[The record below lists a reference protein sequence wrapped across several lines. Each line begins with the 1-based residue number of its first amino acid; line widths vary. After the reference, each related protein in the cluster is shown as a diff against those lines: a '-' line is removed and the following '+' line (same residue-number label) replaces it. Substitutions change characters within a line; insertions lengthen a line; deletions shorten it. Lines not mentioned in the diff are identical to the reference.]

1 MLLSDDGFIKAISD
15 DVKSWKCDGGGYKKT
30 GHVDNPKSFLC
41 VVWCME
47 KQLDSLPGNSTVPE
61 IAHILYKSSAV

>member
-1 MLLSDDGFIKAISD
+1 MLLSGYGLIKAISN
-15 DVKSWKCDGGGYKKT
+15 DVKFWKCDGGGYKRT
-30 GHVDNPKSFLC
+30 GHVDKPGVLC
-41 VVWCME
+41 VVWSME